1 MKLSPWTIAASVL
14 VAFSACGQNSL
25 TGFFHPTLAHSSQSL
40 DAAQQQDSLFEK
52 QHRPDYLS
60 LATGDHNAHDTNRHP
75 WPVTVESIGHNTAS
89 YQNYGGEPYFHHGL
103 DIRADAGTDVLASV
117 GGQVVNIS
125 NYGPGPA
132 YWEVAVLDDAG
143 FLWQYHHVDRD
154 SIPQN
159 VWDAYRNRGRISTG
173 TKIGEVYYW
182 MVNTYGE
189 QYHHIHLNVLSRGG
203 AYRNPFNFLTP
214 LADTKAP
221 EFVEVG
227 LLRNGYAQDPSL
239 PIQGAYS
246 IYATIHD
253 LILHDKFVVPPH
265 RITYQLDDDPR
276 ERLVWEF
283 TDLPGV
289 TSNTDY
295 VEDYFV
301 PSLTCGNYECRKLTV
316 DLGFSTEGHRWF
328 PNVGGQHKIVIHA
341 EDQAGNRTSREFQWQ
356 VRQPSPPR
364 N

>member
-1 MKLSPWTIAASVL
+1 MKIHCKLQFLLSTFLIM
-14 VAFSACGQNSL
+14 ACGSNHGRFLHSPFRNNQASSME
-25 TGFFHPTLAHSSQSL
+25 LAQT
-40 DAAQQQDSLFEK
+40 QDSAAEK
-52 QHRPDYLS
+52 DYRPAYLS
-60 LATGDHNAHDTNRHP
+60 LAKADLKSKESSKYP
-75 WPVTVESIGHNTAS
+75 WPVELKSIGHNTAS
-89 YQNYGGEPYFHHGL
+89 YQNYGGDPYFHHGL

-132 YWEVAVLDDAG
+132 YWEVAILDDAG

-154 SIPQN
+154 SIPQT
-159 VWDAYRNRGRISTG
+159 VWDAYRNKGRITSG

-189 QYHHIHLNVLSRGG
+189 QYHHIHLNVLARGG
-203 AYRNPFNFLTP
+203 AYRNPFSFLQP
-214 LADTKAP
+214 LNDTKAP
-221 EFVEVG
+221 DILEVG

-246 IYATIHD
+246 VYATIHD

-265 RITYQLDDDPR
+265 KITYQLDDDPR

-283 TDLPGV
+283 SDLPGA

-295 VEDYFV
+295 VEDFFV

-316 DLGFSTEGHRWF
+316 DLGFSTEGQRWF
-328 PNVGGQHKIVIHA
+328 TNVGGQHTIMIHA
-341 EDQAGNRTSREFQWQ
+341 EDQAGNRTSREFTWQ
-356 VRQPSPPR
+356 VRHSPAP
-364 N
+364 

>member
-1 MKLSPWTIAASVL
+1 MTIHCKLIFILPTI
-14 VAFSACGQNSL
+14 FFTACGSNQGRTPQLPITPRQVSSMEL
-25 TGFFHPTLAHSSQSL
+25 AQKQDATAEKTYRPT
-40 DAAQQQDSLFEK
+40 
-52 QHRPDYLS
+52 YLS
-60 LATGDHNAHDTNRHP
+60 RATATLKTKTSSKYS
-75 WPVTVESIGHNTAS
+75 WPVELKSIGHNTAS
-89 YQNYGGEPYFHHGL
+89 YQNYGGDPYFHHGL

-143 FLWQYHHVDRD
+143 FLWQYHHVDRE
-154 SIPQN
+154 SIPQAI
-159 VWDAYRNRGRISTG
+159 WDAYRNKGRISTG

-189 QYHHIHLNVLSRGG
+189 QYHHIHLNVLARGG
-203 AYRNPFNFLTP
+203 AYRNPFNFLEP
-214 LADTKAP
+214 LADSKAP
-221 EFVEVG
+221 EILDVG

-265 RITYQLDDDPR
+265 KITYQLDDDPR

-289 TSNTDY
+289 TSNTEY
-295 VEDYFV
+295 VENFFV
-301 PSLTCGNYECRKLTV
+301 PSLTCGNYECRKLTI
-316 DLGFSTEGHRWF
+316 DLGFSTEGQRWF
-328 PNVGGQHKIVIHA
+328 TNVGGQHTIMIHA
-341 EDQAGNRTSREFQWQ
+341 EDQAGNRSSREFTWN
-356 VRQPSPPR
+356 VRQPSPP
-364 N
+364 